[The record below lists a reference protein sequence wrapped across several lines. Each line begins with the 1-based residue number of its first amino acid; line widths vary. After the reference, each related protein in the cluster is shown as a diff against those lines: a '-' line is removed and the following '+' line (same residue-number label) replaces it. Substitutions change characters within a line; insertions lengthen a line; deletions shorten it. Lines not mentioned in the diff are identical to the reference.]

1 MVNGAALRPTIEDL
15 TMIDHLFSGSALCAV
30 NGGGMLILPGFV
42 RSTLGRRTE
51 ARSFLLGSHERDP
64 CLVAYD
70 RGYARI
76 LHQDSERRRI
86 AEECEAPEASAKRLR
101 RIFGFVEEIGFGDD
115 GAIALP
121 PMMRRRARIGGHALV
136 IGVGGAFEI
145 WDARAALDQADPDL
159 REIAAFHL
167 DEQYA
172 A

>member
-1 MVNGAALRPTIEDL
+1 MVNGATQWCAFEDGYV
-15 TMIDHLFSGSALCAV
+15 IDHLFSGSALCAV
-30 NGGGMLILPGFV
+30 NAGGTLVLPAFV
-42 RSTLGRRTE
+42 RVTLGRRTD
-51 ARSFLLGSHERDP
+51 ARAFLLGSHERDP

-70 RGYARI
+70 QGYARI

-86 AEECEAPEASAKRLR
+86 AEESDSPEASAKRLR

-115 GAIALP
+115 GAVVLP
-121 PMMRRRARIGGHALV
+121 AMMRRRARIGAHALV
-136 IGVGGAFEI
+136 IGVGGSFEI
-145 WDARAALDQADPDL
+145 WDAQAALDQSDPDL

>member
-1 MVNGAALRPTIEDL
+1 MVEGGPQWVAKEPDVL
-15 TMIDHLFSGSALCAV
+15 DHLFSGNALCAI
-30 NGGGMLILPGFV
+30 NAGGTLILPGFI
-42 RSTLGRRTE
+42 RATLGRRSD
-51 ARSFLLGSHERDP
+51 ARSFLVGSHECDP
-64 CLVAYD
+64 CLLAYD
-70 RGYARI
+70 AGYARI

-86 AEECEAPEASAKRLR
+86 AEEIETPGASAKRLR

-115 GAIALP
+115 GAVVLP
-121 PMMRRRARIGGHALV
+121 PMMRRRARIGTQALL

-145 WDARAALDQADPDL
+145 WDAQAAFDQPDPDL